1 MCITRKQ
8 IKYITKIQKNIRGH
22 LIRRKLKPYKYIKYY
37 YNKYLKKYGCK
48 LPSENS
54 AFGKALEYLY
64 INIKKENNIND
75 IRNYILQKNYKLNER
90 VSDNLQIRHLGL
102 QYGFNMLKSN
112 DLKNICTNQKIKK
125 SNYCLINLTNKH
137 NNYSNEKRNGKLNN
151 NNWYELKKCYNFSCA
166 NCGNEEGKPMRY
178 NNNQITILEQG
189 HMDPRKSLTL
199 ENTIPQCSY
208 CNKQYKN
215 KAIFNKKGLV
225 IEFNK
230 KGF

>member
-1 MCITRKQ
+1 MITRNKINC
-8 IKYITKIQKNIRGH
+8 IKKIQKNVRGH
-22 LIRRKLKPYKYIKYY
+22 LIRRKLNPYKYIKYY
-37 YNKYLKKYGCK
+37 YNRYLKKYGCK
-48 LPSENS
+48 LPSEKS
-54 AFGKALEYLY
+54 SFGKALEYLY

-75 IRNYILQKNYKLNER
+75 IRNYVLEKNCTLNDK

-102 QYGFNMLKSN
+102 QYGFNMLKGN
-112 DLKNICTNQKIKK
+112 DIKNSNQKIKK

-137 NNYSNEKRNGKLNN
+137 INYLKEKRSGKLNN
-151 NNWYELKKCYNFSCA
+151 ENWYELKKNYNFCCA

-178 NNNQITILEQG
+178 NYNQLTDLQQG

-208 CNKQYKN
+208 CNQQYKN
-215 KAIFNKKGLV
+215 KAIFNKKGIV

-230 KGF
+230 NGF